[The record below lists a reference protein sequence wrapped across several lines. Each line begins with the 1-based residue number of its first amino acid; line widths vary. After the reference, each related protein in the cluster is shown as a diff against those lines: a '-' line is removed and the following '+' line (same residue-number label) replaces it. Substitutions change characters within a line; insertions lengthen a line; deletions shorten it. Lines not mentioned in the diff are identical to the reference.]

1 MYNIVM
7 QGYIININKVRDED
21 LIVTILGENYL
32 YTTYRFY
39 GARHSTINIGYKIDF
54 ELETN
59 LKSNIARLKD
69 VLHIGNPWILNR
81 DKLYCWQRFIKLFKP
96 HLQDVEELGGYY
108 MGMLDTLTHKIIK
121 QNPKR
126 AIIESYIELCEYEG
140 RLHTQYD
147 CLLCDEKIE
156 SDISLVRS
164 FLPTHSSCSYSYS
177 FTIEQIKELF
187 EEKSLIN
194 FTDEEVEYLW
204 NILLQGL

>member
-1 MYNIVM
+1 M

-21 LIVTILGENYL
+21 LIVTILGENHL

-39 GARHSTINIGYKIDF
+39 GARHSIINIGYKIDF

-69 VLHIGNPWILNR
+69 VIQLGFPWLLDR
-81 DKLYCWQRFIKLFKP
+81 EKLYSWQRFIKLFHP
-96 HLQDVEELGGYY
+96 HLKDVEELDDFYLQL
-108 MGMLDTLTHKIIK
+108 LDNLAHKMIK

-126 AIIESYIELCEYEG
+126 AIIESYILLCEYEG
-140 RLHTQYD
+140 RLHLDYE

-156 SDISLVRS
+156 SNISLVRS
-164 FLPTHSSCSYSYS
+164 FLPTHSSCSYSQS
-177 FTIEQIKELF
+177 FQLSNIKELF
-187 EEKSLIN
+187 EEKSLIS
-194 FTDEEVEYLW
+194 FTDKEVDYIW